1 VAVERRAVSKPID
14 RDRTTIQRIVK
25 VNHAGETG
33 AIKIYAAQIAVA
45 TRLFPHVV
53 PELERMR
60 LDEVDH
66 CRLFRDAMPA
76 RGARP
81 CRVMSL
87 WSLGG
92 YVLGALTAL
101 TGERMVWI
109 CTEAV
114 ESTVHHH
121 LLDQLAFLRSR
132 DPELHRLIASIQEEE
147 LDHLRTARQR
157 QKPGGMLRAAGLF
170 VIGALTSTMIWLST
184 WGDTSRMKQELA
196 DAARGN

>member
-1 VAVERRAVSKPID
+1 MLMPAS

-45 TRLFPHVV
+45 RRLFPHIV
-53 PELERMR
+53 PVLEKMR
-60 LDEVDH
+60 LDEIDH
-66 CRLFRDAMPA
+66 CALFRNAMPA

-92 YVLGALTAL
+92 YVLGAITAL
-101 TGERMVWI
+101 MGERMVWI

-121 LLDQLAFLRSR
+121 LNDQLTFLQSR
-132 DPELHRLIASIQEEE
+132 DPELHGLIASIQEEE
-147 LDHLRTARQR
+147 MDHLKTAQDA
-157 QKPGGMLRAAGLF
+157 QDSEGLLHFAGIF
-170 VIGALTSTMIWLST
+170 AIGSVTSLMIWLST
-184 WGDTSRMKQELA
+184 WGDTSRMTRELV
-196 DAARGN
+196 DAAKRH

>member
-1 VAVERRAVSKPID
+1 MSKTIG

-33 AIKIYAAQIAVA
+33 AIKIYAAQIAIA
-45 TRLFPHVV
+45 RRLFPHVV
-53 PELERMR
+53 PELEKMR
-60 LDEVDH
+60 LDEVNH
-66 CRLFRDAMPA
+66 CGLFRDAMPA

-92 YVLGALTAL
+92 YVLGASTAL
-101 TGERMVWI
+101 MGERMVWI

-121 LLDQLAFLRSR
+121 LLDQLAFLQFR
-132 DPELHRLIASIQEEE
+132 DPELHRLIGSIQEEE
-147 LDHLRTARQR
+147 LDHLRTAQQR
-157 QKPGGMLRAAGLF
+157 QKPGGVLHSTGVL

-196 DAARGN
+196 GAARKS